1 MIKKSQ
7 IPPRCL
13 MEGRKKN
20 SDETPAKEEP
30 STDKGD
36 TPTCGTTS
44 LYETVDDLEEV
55 HDDPSAAEDS
65 TVGNEERTSKTDI
78 KKEDKSTTKSRCGTA
93 TPEEE
98 KKEKSPEKNN
108 PTLVT
113 LDEAG
118 DEKDEE
124 PDEEQAEKT
133 FKICLNANTTVTQSL
148 SFKPSTLSSP
158 LEENMNFV
166 TIDEVGEVEEEEEK
180 EAVTVRK
187 SARGKKVSTDEE
199 KEAADV
205 PPPTSSSHLF
215 QSVVSKQR
223 SELVGPEPKRSRSQ
237 SPCVAADF
245 KMPTFKPNN
254 PLGQEFVVP
263 KSGYFCNICSVFYVN
278 ENTAKELHCSS
289 RRHYDNLQKH
299 YEKLKQKPS
308 RSSTQSPQDSVS
320 D

>member
-1 MIKKSQ
+1 MKLLQKKSHQ
-7 IPPRCL
+7 PTKETHQRVVPRVC
-13 MEGRKKN
+13 M
-20 SDETPAKEEP
+20 SQF
-30 STDKGD
+30 
-36 TPTCGTTS
+36 
-44 LYETVDDLEEV
+44 DDLGEV

-65 TVGNEERTSKTDI
+65 AVGNEERTSKTDI
-78 KKEDKSTTKSRCGTA
+78 KKEDKSTTKSRRGTA

-133 FKICLNANTTVTQSL
+133 SRSAKRKHDGDT
-148 SFKPSTLSSP
+148 
-158 LEENMNFV
+158 EENMNFV

-180 EAVTVRK
+180 EAVTVTTRTRGRAKKRSRQTPVRK

-199 KEAADV
+199 EGAADV

-308 RSSTQSPQDSVS
+308 RSSTQSHQDSVS